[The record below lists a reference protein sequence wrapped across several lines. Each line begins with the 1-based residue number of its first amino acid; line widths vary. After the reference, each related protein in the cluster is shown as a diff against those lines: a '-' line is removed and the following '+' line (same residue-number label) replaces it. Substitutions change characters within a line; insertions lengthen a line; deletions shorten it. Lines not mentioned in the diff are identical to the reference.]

1 VLLHRTSIG
10 NIFILSIPLYGIVS
24 HQDPIF
30 EKLKPVFMK
39 TRNFT
44 PVGSLHPIL
53 FFAVVYMVALV
64 FSIFIC
70 STLFYSCNAKSA
82 SFGEEKTI
90 PMKNNNIPADQLAA
104 K

>member
-1 VLLHRTSIG
+1 
-10 NIFILSIPLYGIVS
+10 
-24 HQDPIF
+24 
-30 EKLKPVFMK
+30 MK

-53 FFAVVYMVALV
+53 FFAVVYVVALI

-70 STLFYSCNAKSA
+70 SALFYSCNAKPA
-82 SFGEEKTI
+82 KFGEEK
-90 PMKNNNIPADQLAA
+90 NIPIEQISISADQLAA